1 MEGFPG
7 FLRIIFII
15 YYTKDEMFNQKKKF
29 KIRVMGGGTLFPV
42 EKVGIIYSFL
52 NILVV
57 VRTL

>member
-29 KIRVMGGGTLFPV
+29 KIRVMGG
-42 EKVGIIYSFL
+42 YS
-52 NILVV
+52 IPGWKG
-57 VRTL
+57 RYYI